1 MGREG
6 DGDAGARRGSCS
18 QAWGTQGGSGIVF
31 GVQPLLLM
39 AGPALLSA
47 PLWLLSLADGSAIF
61 RGCFRQPDN
70 VSIALPV
77 SQLMLNMS
85 VDKCVDFCTEK
96 VPGGGGCRSKA

>member
-1 MGREG
+1 MLMERMCRMIERMGMG
-6 DGDAGARRGSCS
+6 TLGCAGWTSL
-18 QAWGTQGGSGIVF
+18 V
-31 GVQPLLLM
+31 
-39 AGPALLSA
+39 AGPASLSVM
-47 PLWLLSLADGSAIF
+47 LWSFSLADGSAIF

-96 VPGGGGCRSKA
+96 VPRVQVKSSII